1 MVLLWLKMG
10 AKGSRKVDLE
20 HRSKNLVD
28 GVSERD
34 WAMAGWG
41 ATVFLLWLVGKEWFF
56 KGMREQTEDL
66 HGEVVGAR
74 GSP

>member
-1 MVLLWLKMG
+1 MG

-20 HRSKNLVD
+20 HISKNLVD

-41 ATVFLLWLVGKEWFF
+41 ATVFLVG
-56 KGMREQTEDL
+56 L
-66 HGEVVGAR
+66 L
-74 GSP
+74 

>member
-34 WAMAGWG
+34 CAMAGWG
-41 ATVFLLWLVGKEWFF
+41 ATVLFVGFCK
-56 KGMREQTEDL
+56 
-66 HGEVVGAR
+66 
-74 GSP
+74 P